1 MEQMWVH
8 VWGTVQGRMRD
19 GLHLVN
25 PDPED
30 PYNEVI
36 LHVSPE
42 TAVAD
47 GALGL
52 PGGVESITDGD
63 RLDAWI
69 GPAVMMSLPPQ
80 AVAAAVVVNLPEGMA
95 VGYHSVVTAELSE
108 AGVAVTAADGAAFT
122 VPPTADI
129 SPWRTRQIVRLEDIA
144 PERQL
149 LVWRDET
156 GAVTRAVL
164 FP

>member
-8 VWGTVQGRMRD
+8 VWGTVQGWMRD

-30 PYNEVI
+30 PYNDVI
-36 LHVSPE
+36 LHASPE

-52 PGGVESITDGD
+52 PAGVESMMEGD

-80 AVAAAVVVNLPEGMA
+80 AVAEVIVVNLPEGMT
-95 VGYHSVVTAELSE
+95 VGYHSVVTVELSE
-108 AGVAVTAADGAAFT
+108 AGMAVTAEDGAAFT

-129 SPWRTRQIVRLEDIA
+129 APWRTRQIVRLEDIA
-144 PERQL
+144 PERRL
-149 LVWRDET
+149 LVWQNEE
-156 GAVTRAVL
+156 GMVTRVVL